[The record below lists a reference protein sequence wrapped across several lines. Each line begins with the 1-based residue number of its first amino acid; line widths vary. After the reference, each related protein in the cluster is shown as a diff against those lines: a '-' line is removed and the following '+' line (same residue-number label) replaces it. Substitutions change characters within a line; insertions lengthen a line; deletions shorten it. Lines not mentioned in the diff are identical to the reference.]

1 MIGYCLK
8 RILQSGVVLL
18 VVSVVVFVIL
28 YHAGDPVRL
37 LLPPD
42 ATQQQMEE
50 LRRHLGLD
58 QPFPVQYWRFLR
70 NAARGDLGTSASF
83 NQPAIGLIFERA
95 PATLELALAAMLLSV
110 LMGIPAGMYAAV
122 RPQSWGPS

>member
-8 RILQSGVVLL
+8 RILQTGVVLL

-42 ATQQQMEE
+42 ASEQQMEE
-50 LRRHLGLD
+50 LRHHLGLD
-58 QPFPVQYWRFLR
+58 QPFPVQY
-70 NAARGDLGTSASF
+70 
-83 NQPAIGLIFERA
+83 
-95 PATLELALAAMLLSV
+95 
-110 LMGIPAGMYAAV
+110 
-122 RPQSWGPS
+122 